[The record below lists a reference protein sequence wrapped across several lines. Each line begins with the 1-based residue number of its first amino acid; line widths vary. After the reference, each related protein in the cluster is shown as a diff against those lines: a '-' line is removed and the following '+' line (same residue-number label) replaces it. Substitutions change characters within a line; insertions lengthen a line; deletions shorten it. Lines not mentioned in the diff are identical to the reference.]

1 MKKFV
6 LASLSVGAALMVA
19 ATAQTAEKNVA
30 FVYWNTT
37 TNAFQEMA
45 LGVKQAVKE
54 SQRVNL
60 VSTAPNSTNPSQ
72 VVSMFQSAT
81 QTSKDGI
88 ILQALVADI
97 FARPVKDATAAGIPV
112 IAIDAPPPANAGVD
126 LFVSNDNF
134 EVGRAVAR
142 EIIKSIPADAKG
154 EIVLGTTGPGV
165 PPLEHRLIGM
175 QEIIKKERPNVTIV
189 GPLNTAGATGTGS
202 VSENYEV
209 WNGIIKAH
217 PDALAFMAP
226 SNTDAATLA
235 TYQRQTGKKLLVG
248 GCDLEPLALQ
258 GVKDGYI
265 RALGSPE
272 HWLKGY
278 IAMKLLIN
286 NAQKGKAI
294 PKGFWDSGAL
304 LITRANINAMIVR
317 QGSEATR
324 AAYFKPIAAKQLA
337 NPPVK

>member
-6 LASLSVGAALMVA
+6 LASLSVGAALFVA
-19 ATAQTAEKNVA
+19 ATAQSAEKNVA

-54 SQRVNL
+54 SRGVNL
-60 VSTAPNSTNPSQ
+60 VSTAPNSSNPSQ

-112 IAIDAPPPANAGVD
+112 IAIDAPPPANSGVD

-142 EIIKSIPADAKG
+142 EIIKGIPADAKG

-165 PPLEHRLIGM
+165 PPLEHRLTGM

-202 VSENYEV
+202 TSENYEV

-226 SNTDAATLA
+226 SNTDAASLA

-248 GCDLEPLALQ
+248 GCDLEPIALQ

-265 RALGSPE
+265 KALGSPE

-278 IAMKLLIN
+278 IAMKLLIDK
-286 NAQKGKAI
+286 AQKGKAI

-304 LITRANINAMIVR
+304 LITRANINAVIVR

>member
-1 MKKFV
+1 
-6 LASLSVGAALMVA
+6 
-19 ATAQTAEKNVA
+19 
-30 FVYWNTT
+30 VYWNTT

-54 SQRVNL
+54 SRGVNL
-60 VSTAPNSTNPSQ
+60 VSTAPNSSNPSQ

-112 IAIDAPPPANAGVD
+112 IAIDAPPPANSGVD

-142 EIIKSIPADAKG
+142 EIIKGIPADAKG

-165 PPLEHRLIGM
+165 PPLEHRLTGM

-202 VSENYEV
+202 TSENYEV

-226 SNTDAATLA
+226 SNTDAASLA

-248 GCDLEPLALQ
+248 GCDLEPIALQ

-265 RALGSPE
+265 KALGSPE

-278 IAMKLLIN
+278 IAMKLLIDK
-286 NAQKGKAI
+286 AQKGKAI

-304 LITRANINAMIVR
+304 LITRANINAVIVR